1 MAYRDDNEALQAKV
15 EGLQEELS
23 AAKATIDELQG
34 VADFARPE
42 LLPKRSHGFKSRACT
57 INGPVD
63 GEVFERIATVL
74 QRASDAME
82 TSLVNGTFAAKSTGL
97 EITVLPGEDDELL
110 MVFDER
116 SPTNHGRGIV
126 AFVFFSFAA
135 IGAAEDGLPVWA
147 FFMLLCGVLTTSLAL
162 YSAKE
167 KSKEVQA
174 ERNELFATIGGLLQR
189 SATKVRVAEQDV
201 PAEVPLDDEVPTVAP
216 ELGR

>member
-82 TSLVNGTFAAKSTGL
+82 TSLLNGTFAAKSKGL

-116 SPTNHGRGIV
+116 SPTNHRK
-126 AFVFFSFAA
+126 AFALFVFFSLAA
-135 IGAAEDGLPVWA
+135 IGATQEDGLDMGLFV
-147 FFMLLCGVLTTSLAL
+147 LAL
-162 YSAKE
+162 GGLLASMGVYLAKQGDRR
-167 KSKEVQA
+167 VQA

-189 SATKVRVAEQDV
+189 SAMKVRVAEQDAHV
-201 PAEVPLDDEVPTVAP
+201 EVPVAEEIP
-216 ELGR
+216 QENEA